1 MLLYFYMGFEDFN
14 NIEVVEP
21 VDQEEE
27 DITRQEAEDITEK
40 GLKELEE
47 SIKEIKKG
55 ERNN

>member
-1 MLLYFYMGFEDFN
+1 MGFEDFN